1 MDRLVFTYEAGKASV
16 VEIRKDAID
25 IYNYSVLFRE
35 LLKVIS
41 DSGTKQVVLDLKQ
54 VNAVDSVGVGL
65 LARFRDTARQ
75 HGVNVA
81 VVCTNKSIL
90 KILELLNMKEAVNT
104 RGSVD
109 EAVRDPE

>member
-1 MDRLVFTYEAGKASV
+1 MDRLVVAYEEGKASV

-35 LLKVIS
+35 LLKVIA
-41 DSGTKQVVLDLKQ
+41 DAGTKQVVLDLRQ

-75 HGVNVA
+75 QGINVA
-81 VVCTNKSIL
+81 VVCTNSSIL
-90 KILELLNMKEAVNT
+90 KTLDLLNMKETVNT
-104 RGSVD
+104 RGSID
-109 EAVRDPE
+109 EAIGESE

>member
-41 DSGTKQVVLDLKQ
+41 GAGTKQVVLDLKQ

-75 HGVNVA
+75 QGVNVA
-81 VVCTNKSIL
+81 VVCTNSGIL

>member
-104 RGSVD
+104 RGSIGG
-109 EAVRDPE
+109 AIIDPE